1 MSADLLEA
9 LRRVPA
15 IGILRGCPLRHAE
28 AIAAAA
34 VGAGFAVI
42 EVTLDSPDPYRSIER
57 IASASPDVLVGAGTV
72 RSVADV
78 GAAVESGAAF
88 LVCPL
93 VDAVVIAE
101 AMSRDV
107 PILPGA
113 ATPTEISR
121 ALQAGAT
128 AVKVF
133 PAAQLGGPDYIHAI
147 SGPLGYPLMVPT
159 GGVTADNARPFLAAG
174 AFAVGVGGSVFPR
187 DALEAGDTDLVRSAA
202 SSLIEEIT

>member
-9 LRRVPA
+9 LRRVPT
-15 IGILRGCPLRHAE
+15 IGILRGCPLQHAE
-28 AIAAAA
+28 AIAHAA
-34 VGAGFAVI
+34 VEAGFIVL

-57 IASASPDVLVGAGTV
+57 IASASPEVLVGAGTV

-78 GAAVESGAAF
+78 EAALDSGAAF
-88 LVCPL
+88 LVSPL
-93 VDAVVIAE
+93 VDAEVIAE
-101 AMSRDV
+101 ATSRGV

-113 ATPTEISR
+113 ATPTEITR
-121 ALQAGAT
+121 ALQLGAT

-147 SGPLGYPLMVPT
+147 SAPLGHPLMVPT
-159 GGVTADNARPFLAAG
+159 GGVTPDNARPFLAAG

-187 DALEAGDTDLVRSAA
+187 AALEAGDTDLVRSAA
-202 SSLIEEIT
+202 SSFLEEIT